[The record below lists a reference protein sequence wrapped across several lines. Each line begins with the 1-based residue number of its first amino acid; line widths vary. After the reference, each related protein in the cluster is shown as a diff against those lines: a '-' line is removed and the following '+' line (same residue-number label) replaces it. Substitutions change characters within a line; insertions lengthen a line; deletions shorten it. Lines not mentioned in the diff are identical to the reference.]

1 MALLVYL
8 AVGWSVADPSVAVDW
23 SAAGQLEADP
33 SVAGQ
38 LEADWSGVDWLAVD
52 P

>member
-8 AVGWSVADPSVAVDW
+8 EVDWSEADPSVAVDW
-23 SAAGQLEADP
+23 SAVVDRLA
-33 SVAGQ
+33 
-38 LEADWSGVDWLAVD
+38 VDWLAVD